1 MADMTTKLKE
11 LLERAETWP
20 QEAQEE
26 ATAALLSIEQEL
38 IAPYELTDEDKAA
51 IDRGLAD
58 AAAGRFATD
67 GEVKAVFAK
76 YRPA

>member
-1 MADMTTKLKE
+1 MTKKLKE

-20 QEAQEE
+20 KEAQEE

-38 IAPYELTDEDKAA
+38 TTPYELTDEDKTA

-58 AAAGRFATD
+58 AAAGRFATNAQ
-67 GEVKAVFAK
+67 VKAVFAK